1 MTAKKCDHHHE
12 EEESPLHRRL
22 FSLFLGLVVLI
33 LFIVFLVFL
42 ILRPAKPAFVLRDAT
57 IYQFNASAAPS
68 LLNTNMQVTLS
79 SRNPNERI
87 GIYYQMLDTYVSYRG
102 QQISLPTLLPDS
114 YQGHKEVINWSPF
127 LYGSAVP
134 VSPFLTAALEQD
146 RNAGSVLVDIKV
158 DGRVKWK
165 VGTWVS
171 GKYHL
176 HVNCPALL
184 VFKEPCCG
192 IAVGPSVKIQV
203 TQHCTVDV

>member
-1 MTAKKCDHHHE
+1 MTAKECCHRHHPE
-12 EEESPLHRRL
+12 KDRRL
-22 FSLFLGLVVLI
+22 FSLFLGLVVLV
-33 LFIVFLVFL
+33 LFIIFLVFLIFL

-57 IYQFNASAAPS
+57 IYQFNSSTAPS

-87 GIYYQMLDTYVSYRG
+87 GIYYQKLDTYVSYRD
-102 QQISLPTLLPDS
+102 QQITLPTLLPYS

-127 LYGSAVP
+127 LCGSAVP

-184 VFKEPCCG
+184 VFEEPCCG

>member
-1 MTAKKCDHHHE
+1 MTAKECGHHE
-12 EEESPLHRRL
+12 EEESRLYRRL
-22 FSLFLGLVVLI
+22 FSLFIGLAVLV
-33 LFIVFLVFL
+33 LFIIFLVFL

-57 IYQFNASAAPS
+57 IYQFNASTAPG
-68 LLNTNMQVTLS
+68 LLTTNMQVTLV

-87 GIYYQMLDTYVSYRG
+87 GIYYQKLDTYASYRG
-102 QQISLPTLLPDS
+102 QQITLPTLLPES
-114 YQGHKEVINWSPF
+114 YQGHKEVIDWSPF
-127 LYGSAVP
+127 LCGSAVP

-146 RNAGSVLVDIKV
+146 RNAGSVLLDIKV

-184 VFKEPCCG
+184 VFKEPSGG
-192 IAVGPSVKIQV
+192 IAVGPSMKIQI

>member
-1 MTAKKCDHHHE
+1 MTAKECDHHE
-12 EEESPLHRRL
+12 EEEHRLHRRL
-22 FSLFLGLVVLI
+22 FSLFLGLVVLA
-33 LFIVFLVFL
+33 LFIIFLVFL
-42 ILRPAKPAFVLRDAT
+42 ILRPAKPAFILRDAT
-57 IYQFNASAAPS
+57 IYQFNASAVPS
-68 LLNTNMQVTLS
+68 LLTTDMQVTLS

-87 GIYYQMLDTYVSYRG
+87 GIYYQKLNIYASYRG
-102 QQISLPTLLPDS
+102 QQITLPTLLPES
-114 YQGHKEVINWSPF
+114 YQGHKEVIDWSPL

-146 RNAGSVLVDIKV
+146 QNAGSVLVNIKV
-158 DGRVKWK
+158 DGSVKWK

-184 VFKEPCCG
+184 VFKEPSGG
-192 IAVGPSVKIQV
+192 IAVGPSMKIQL